1 MKKRFI
7 LFVLII
13 TLFFPVFSQQPTTFQ
28 LRKNFNEG
36 YRLFNLFNYKKAL
49 PYFFALYKYDTENAN
64 YAYLTGVC
72 FYKIKKYEKAVS
84 FLTQAV
90 KNTTINYKDFNY
102 SEKKAPLTAYLFL
115 GLANQKAYHFNQAI
129 KNYNLYKK
137 IEEKADTQ
145 IVNQYIRSAEY
156 AKKAIKD
163 SIQISISNLG
173 ESVNSKYNDYA
184 PVLSSNEKTLIFTS
198 RRKGNLGG
206 QTDEGD
212 FFEDLYISYK
222 KDGKWLPA
230 QNMGS
235 PINTEMHEASVSLS
249 PQGDHLFIY
258 KDESGKGN
266 IYESLFRNGKWMT
279 PQKVPVINSNYNE
292 THASISSDG
301 SRLYFISDRPGG
313 YGQTD
318 IYYCNL
324 LPNGQWGNPQ
334 NIGKQINTPYNEDA
348 VMIHPDGT
356 VLYFS
361 SEGHNTIGGY
371 DLFYCYLNDDGT
383 WSEPINFGY
392 PINTPDDERF
402 FVITPDNKRA
412 YFSTIRNDSFGG
424 MDIYMMD
431 FLSLPEKSN
440 AIIKGFVKN
449 GKGEIVKDKVLAVKD
464 ELGNIIGKFLPN
476 KKGEY
481 TLTLRQNASYILFL
495 EDNYSLSNKLIVPD
509 KSSFFLTRKILNKGI
524 LLSIP

>member
-49 PYFFALYKYDTENAN
+49 PYFLALYKYDTENAN

-198 RRKGNLGG
+198 RRKG
-206 QTDEGD
+206 
-212 FFEDLYISYK
+212 
-222 KDGKWLPA
+222 
-230 QNMGS
+230 
-235 PINTEMHEASVSLS
+235 
-249 PQGDHLFIY
+249 
-258 KDESGKGN
+258 
-266 IYESLFRNGKWMT
+266 
-279 PQKVPVINSNYNE
+279 
-292 THASISSDG
+292 
-301 SRLYFISDRPGG
+301 
-313 YGQTD
+313 
-318 IYYCNL
+318 
-324 LPNGQWGNPQ
+324 
-334 NIGKQINTPYNEDA
+334 
-348 VMIHPDGT
+348 
-356 VLYFS
+356 
-361 SEGHNTIGGY
+361 
-371 DLFYCYLNDDGT
+371 
-383 WSEPINFGY
+383 
-392 PINTPDDERF
+392 
-402 FVITPDNKRA
+402 
-412 YFSTIRNDSFGG
+412 
-424 MDIYMMD
+424 
-431 FLSLPEKSN
+431 
-440 AIIKGFVKN
+440 
-449 GKGEIVKDKVLAVKD
+449 
-464 ELGNIIGKFLPN
+464 
-476 KKGEY
+476 
-481 TLTLRQNASYILFL
+481 
-495 EDNYSLSNKLIVPD
+495 
-509 KSSFFLTRKILNKGI
+509 
-524 LLSIP
+524 